1 MNSVQHVSTPYKS
14 KPSLESPSKF
24 VDQIEGFIHV
34 SLPMEDNQ
42 DSVHLLWFDFAN
54 SEDANEIRIETLSGV
69 ADMESLE
76 KMVSP
81 EEEDTDSEDKDE

>member
-14 KPSLESPSKF
+14 KRSLESPSKF
-24 VDQIEGFIHV
+24 VDKMEGFIHA
-34 SLPMEDNQ
+34 SFQMEENQ
-42 DSVHLLWFDFAN
+42 DSVHLLLFDFAN

-81 EEEDTDSEDKDE
+81 EEDMNSEDEEE

>member
-1 MNSVQHVSTPYKS
+1 
-14 KPSLESPSKF
+14 
-24 VDQIEGFIHV
+24 
-34 SLPMEDNQ
+34 MEDNQ
-42 DSVHLLWFDFAN
+42 DSVHLLFFDFAN

-81 EEEDTDSEDKDE
+81 EEDMDSEDKDE